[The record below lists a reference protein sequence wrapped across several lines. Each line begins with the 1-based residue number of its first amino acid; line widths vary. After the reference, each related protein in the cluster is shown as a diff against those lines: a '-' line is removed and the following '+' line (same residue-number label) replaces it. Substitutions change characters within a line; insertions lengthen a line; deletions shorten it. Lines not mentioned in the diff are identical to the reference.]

1 MTGLQC
7 KPKEEAAWS
16 FICPAQSGVFVGGIA
31 PDADAVGEAS
41 EGNGRLGQKHHQHH
55 GAAHG
60 GKGTDLQSP
69 QRTGKDFYPNV
80 NRDAAVM
87 RETQS
92 FLNRIYRGSVGLVM
106 SAMTQQQMLSQE
118 EIEALRLIL
127 QEAGEGRV

>member
-1 MTGLQC
+1 M
-7 KPKEEAAWS
+7 
-16 FICPAQSGVFVGGIA
+16 
-31 PDADAVGEAS
+31 
-41 EGNGRLGQKHHQHH
+41 
-55 GAAHG
+55 
-60 GKGTDLQSP
+60 
-69 QRTGKDFYPNV
+69 

-118 EIEALRLIL
+118 EIEALRSIL